1 MRRIGLAF
9 ILLALCIHSPAAA
22 DQNWGYLWDLRTMR
36 LHPLAGTS
44 VTIGRLAQSD
54 IVLSEE
60 KVSRRHAEIR
70 RNGDGIVLLDR
81 KSTNG
86 TRLNGSPVH
95 PGEASPI
102 APGDLLQ
109 FAFEKMIYH
118 ESQAELWEDVLRFT
132 YLSSIVR
139 LRVPVLQDRKV
150 KSLGRER
157 IVAAVSH
164 ASVDLETEKVEM
176 TYPDERVR
184 DQPAFQPEAAAFICN
199 LSLSEG
205 ELRMSLWGLGRSKL
219 VSRRG
224 SLANLTHGELTVGV
238 LSESAPEARKR
249 FEEKWSSD
257 GARFLFQLLG
267 PVMER
272 VPEGESSKV
281 LQQLARALI
290 EREELTAPRDAAD
303 MLGLLH
309 RLDPTNKEVVVLAA
323 GAEAAWVQ
331 RRAEKSRVGVSDEE
345 RSELLTALAASREWL
360 QKAVE
365 LGSREKDI
373 KKVEAEISEAVEL
386 LERVP

>member
-1 MRRIGLAF
+1 MRRIVLAF
-9 ILLALCIHSPAAA
+9 ILLALCVHAPAAA

-36 LHPLAGTS
+36 LHPLAGES

-54 IVLSEE
+54 IVLNEE
-60 KVSRRHAEIR
+60 RVSRRHAEIR
-70 RNGDGIVLLDR
+70 RDGDGIVLLDR
-81 KSTNG
+81 RSSNG
-86 TRLNGSPVH
+86 TRLNGVQVR

-118 ESQAELWEDVLRFT
+118 ESEAELWEDVLRFT
-132 YLSSIVR
+132 YISSVVR

-157 IVAAVSH
+157 IAAAVSH
-164 ASVDLETEKVEM
+164 AGVDPETEKVEM
-176 TYPDERVR
+176 TYPDDRVR
-184 DQPAFQPEAAAFICN
+184 DQSVFQPEEAAFVCN

-205 ELRMSLWGLGRSKL
+205 EVRLSLWGLGRGKL

-238 LSESAPEARKR
+238 LSESAAESRKR
-249 FEEKWSSD
+249 FEENWSSD

-272 VPEGESSKV
+272 VPEGESTKAV
-281 LQQLARALI
+281 QQLARGLI
-290 EREELTAPRDAAD
+290 EREEVTAPRDAAE
-303 MLGLLH
+303 MLALQH
-309 RLDPTNKEVVVLAA
+309 RLDPTNKDVVVLAA

-331 RRAEKSRVGVSDEE
+331 KRAEKSRVGITEEE
-345 RSELLTALAASREWL
+345 RSELLTALAAGREWL

-373 KKVEAEISEAVEL
+373 EKVEAEITEAVEL
-386 LERVP
+386 LEKVP